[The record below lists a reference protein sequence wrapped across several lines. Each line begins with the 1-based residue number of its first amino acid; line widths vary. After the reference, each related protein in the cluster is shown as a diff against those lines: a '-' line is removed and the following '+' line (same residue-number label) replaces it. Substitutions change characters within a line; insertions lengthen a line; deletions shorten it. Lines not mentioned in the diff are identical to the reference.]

1 MKQRIIENNEIT
13 VLIVIYKETY
23 ELISKTL
30 DTLKSY
36 QKIIIDNGHDLE
48 LKKKIESSH
57 KIENYILN
65 KINCGFSAGYN
76 QAIKMCKTEFC
87 LILGPDC
94 VIKNQSII
102 KLHEAYKK
110 YDNCFMVA
118 PTSYNEKNELT
129 YTGGLLPENSPKDKV
144 LDISGDTCV
153 QSVLGA
159 CMFVKTVDI
168 KNIKMFDENLFLY
181 YSDDDLCRR
190 IKKIDKS
197 IIQVY
202 EAKCLHTHGILK
214 VSNRYLKIFI
224 REYNLTYDALYYY
237 YKDNNDEYF
246 DKNTK
251 KIKLYLYKFFLKI
264 FFLRIKDAV
273 KIFSRLFAYCKFFF
287 KFKWRGG
294 RAV

>member
-36 QKIIIDNGHDLE
+36 QKIIIDNGNDLE

-57 KIENYILN
+57 KIQNYILN

-94 VIKNQSII
+94 IIKDQSIL
-102 KLHEAYKK
+102 KLQEAHKK

-118 PTSYNEKNELT
+118 PTSFNEKNELT
-129 YTGGLLPENSPKDKV
+129 YAGGALPEDLPKDEV
-144 LDISGDTCV
+144 LNLSGDTCV
-153 QSVLGA
+153 QNTLGS
-159 CMFVKTVDI
+159 CMFTKTRDI
-168 KNIKMFDENLFLY
+168 KEIKMFDENFFLY
-181 YSDDDLCRR
+181 YSDDDLCR
-190 IKKIDKS
+190 KIRKINKS
-197 IIQVY
+197 IIQIY
-202 EAKCLHTHGILK
+202 DAKCLHSHGFLVIK
-214 VSNRYLKIFI
+214 NKYLKIFI

-237 YKDNNDEYF
+237 HKIDDTRYF
-246 DKNTK
+246 NIIK
-251 KIKLYLYKFFLKI
+251 KKQ
-264 FFLRIKDAV
+264 
-273 KIFSRLFAYCKFFF
+273 RLIYINSL
-287 KFKWRGG
+287 
-294 RAV
+294 